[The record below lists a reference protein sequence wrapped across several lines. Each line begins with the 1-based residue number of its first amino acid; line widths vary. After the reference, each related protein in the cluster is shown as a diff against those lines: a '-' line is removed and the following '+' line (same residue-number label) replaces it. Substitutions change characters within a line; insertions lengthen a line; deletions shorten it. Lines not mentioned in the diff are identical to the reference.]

1 MSDKVD
7 FKIRS
12 ITRNR
17 NFPDTEFKEMI
28 IRMLTKLES
37 AIEELRE
44 NFNKESEGIIKNQ
57 AELKNTIT
65 EMKNTRRNQQ
75 QIS

>member
-7 FKIRS
+7 FKTRS

-17 NFPDTEFKEMI
+17 NFPDTEFKEII

>member
-7 FKIRS
+7 FKTRS
-12 ITRNR
+12 ITRNS

-44 NFNKESEGIIKNQ
+44 NQ

-65 EMKNTRRNQQ
+65 EIKNTRRNQQ
-75 QIS
+75 IS

>member
-7 FKIRS
+7 FKTRS
-12 ITRNR
+12 ITRNS

-28 IRMLTKLES
+28 IRMFTKRES

-75 QIS
+75 IS